1 MSTVDELFETMSESN
16 GGVTDVCVIDSSTR
30 IIDVPSMYKE
40 LGVVSDEKV
49 NRLLFACSKI
59 VGDNVDL
66 TNYNL
71 YVNYQNAAGE
81 LNSYLID
88 DVDIMQETQGHM
100 ITFSWLLS
108 RHVTKAPGTV
118 HYIVCAK
125 KSDGINTTNEW
136 NTKVATGI
144 VIANDIEPVKEIE
157 EQNADVIEQILSRI
171 DVLENGSGSSV
182 SLGIKGAQSGMSA
195 RIKSVDSNGQ
205 PTAWEPFDTYDDI
218 RSFLDKEGLPGYAK
232 KTEIPTKVSELQND
246 SGYLTEHQSLTD
258 YAKKSEIP
266 QKAKLSDDPNNNTG
280 YVTEGQVMTI
290 IDKKGCLVES
300 DLPFMNFSKE
310 NREGHKVG
318 NVVTISEVDSNG
330 IVTDFSSKELTV
342 PTKVSEL
349 QNDSGYLTEHQSLV
363 DYAKKTEVL
372 ESLAE
377 YAKKSEVP
385 TIPESLKNPN
395 ALTIKVGDTT
405 TTYDGSEA
413 KTVDVGTGEAIPS
426 YWLTHLQTKT
436 DKIHEVMEAAGR
448 NKSAFLFYTDA
459 HWDYGAKKA
468 PMLLR
473 YLYNNTPIN
482 KTIFG
487 GDIVNSESADRDVMK
502 YLWEWRKQVRELPNH
517 HSVVG
522 NHDDGATINNRFS
535 TNYIY
540 SFLLAAEENSNIV
553 QGGDMYYYI
562 DEPCEKTRYLYLDTA
577 YIGINS
583 SQTAFIK
590 EALKTAPDNWH
601 IVAISHIWYEPDY
614 DQYNVRPIPI
624 KGYGAG
630 VENLVNLFDSYNARQ
645 DEFSSCTAK
654 VEFCIGGHCHRDY
667 TGRTTGGIPIIL
679 CETDS
684 HHNRSGL
691 TDTVGTTTESS
702 VNAVI
707 VNYSTEKINVIRIG
721 RGENFEVPLHAS
733 VTPPSSY
740 TNLISTAIDINGNV
754 YNNSGY
760 KAGAYINSSDGVTEV
775 DNPSYWC
782 TGLIPITKG
791 DVVRI
796 KYVFD
801 KSTYNDPNNH
811 YYSHLCFYNA
821 DKSFNRFKYL
831 NDFLNNN
838 FISGNYEWSGTNFE
852 GTLTFTFDGAS
863 SMFNSVKYIRVSSA
877 YLGSS
882 ANVQTSIK
890 NAVITINE
898 EIS

>member
-1 MSTVDELFETMSESN
+1 MT
-16 GGVTDVCVIDSSTR
+16 
-30 IIDVPSMYKE
+30 
-40 LGVVSDEKV
+40 
-49 NRLLFACSKI
+49 
-59 VGDNVDL
+59 
-66 TNYNL
+66 
-71 YVNYQNAAGE
+71 
-81 LNSYLID
+81 D
-88 DVDIMQETQGHM
+88 DVKARLDALIENVKKA
-100 ITFSWLLS
+100 ITSI
-108 RHVTKAPGTV
+108 P
-118 HYIVCAK
+118 K
-125 KSDGINTTNEW
+125 KVS
-136 NTKVATGI
+136 
-144 VIANDIEPVKEIE
+144 
-157 EQNADVIEQILSRI
+157 Q
-171 DVLENGSGSSV
+171 LENDKNYTPI
-182 SLGIKGAQSGMSA
+182 SLGITGAEKETYLMVA
-195 RIKSVDSNGQ
+195 TVDSNGA
-205 PTAWEPFDTYDDI
+205 PTSWDWIEIDTNADIDAFIARNFGNTQNNTVGDVLIISAVDGNKQVASIGNLHVLSEYVDDSPI
-218 RSFLDKEGLPGYAK
+218 EQD
-232 KTEIPTKVSELQND
+232 
-246 SGYLTEHQSLTD
+246 GYLITNAVMRAAIASVLGEL
-258 YAKKSEIP
+258 SEAVDANTTARHTHKN
-266 QKAKLSDDPNNNTG
+266 KAVL
-280 YVTEGQVMTI
+280 
-290 IDKKGCLVES
+290 
-300 DLPFMNFSKE
+300 
-310 NREGHKVG
+310 
-318 NVVTISEVDSNG
+318 DSITG
-330 IVTDFSSKELTV
+330 IVT
-342 PTKVSEL
+342 PTSNPIQKTDIIQYQVFK
-349 QNDSGYLTEHQSLV
+349 NAV
-363 DYAKKTEVL
+363 DAITK
-372 ESLAE
+372 AI
-377 YAKKSEVP
+377 P

-395 ALTIKVGDTT
+395 PLTIKVGDTT

-413 KTVDVGTGEAIPS
+413 KTVDVSTGESIPS
-426 YWLTHLQTKT
+426 YWLAHLQTKA

-468 PMLLR
+468 PMLLK

-487 GDIVNSESADRDVMK
+487 GDIVNSESTDRDVME

-522 NHDDGATINNRFS
+522 NHDDGNATNNLFS
-535 TNYIY
+535 TDYIY

-562 DEPCEKTRYLYLDTA
+562 DEPYEKTRYLYLDTA

-667 TGRTTGGIPIIL
+667 TGRTTGGIPIVL

-733 VTPPSSY
+733 VTPPASY
-740 TNLISTAIDINGNV
+740 TNLIPTAIDTNGNV

-760 KAGAYINSSDGVTEV
+760 KAGTYIDNADGLTEV

-796 KYVFD
+796 KYVFN
-801 KSTYNDPNNH
+801 KSTYNDPTNH

-838 FISGNYEWSGTNFE
+838 FISGDYEWTGTNFE

-863 SMFNSVKYIRVSSA
+863 SMFNNAKYIRVSSA
-877 YLGSS
+877 YLGNS
-882 ANVQTSIK
+882 ANVQTSIE

>member
-1 MSTVDELFETMSESN
+1 MSTVDELFETMSESS
-16 GGVTDVCVIDSSTR
+16 GGVTDVCVIDPSTR

-49 NRLLFACSKI
+49 NRLRFACSKI

-81 LNSYLID
+81 LNAYLID
-88 DVDIMQETQGHM
+88 DVAIMQETQGHM

-108 RHVTKAPGTV
+108 RHVTEAPGTV

-182 SLGIKGAQSGMSA
+182 SLGIKGAEIRDPV

-205 PTAWEPFDTYDDI
+205 PTGWETYNFDDAVLQSNEHNGAIYEEELPYMNFSKNNRIGHKFGNVVTVAEVDESGLVTDF
-218 RSFLDKEGLPGYAK
+218 SSKEL
-232 KTEIPTKVSELQND
+232 TIPTKLSELEND
-246 SGYLTEHQSLTD
+246 SGYLTEHQSLVD

-266 QKAKLSDDPNNNTG
+266 
-280 YVTEGQVMTI
+280 
-290 IDKKGCLVES
+290 
-300 DLPFMNFSKE
+300 
-310 NREGHKVG
+310 
-318 NVVTISEVDSNG
+318 
-330 IVTDFSSKELTV
+330 
-342 PTKVSEL
+342 TKVSQL
-349 QNDSGYLTEHQSLV
+349 NNDSGYLTEHQSLV

-372 ESLAE
+372 ETLAE

-413 KTVDVGTGEAIPS
+413 KTVDVSTGESIPS
-426 YWLTHLQTKT
+426 YWLTHLQTKA

-468 PMLLR
+468 PMLLK

-733 VTPPSSY
+733 VTPPASY
-740 TNLISTAIDINGNV
+740 TNLIPTAIDMNGNV

-760 KAGAYINSSDGVTEV
+760 KAGTYINNADGLTEV

-796 KYVFD
+796 KYVFN
-801 KSTYNDPNNH
+801 KSTYNDPSNH
-811 YYSHLCFYNA
+811 YYSHLCFYNE

-831 NDFLNNN
+831 NDFLDNN
-838 FISGNYEWSGTNFE
+838 FISGSYEWSGTNFE

-863 SMFNSVKYIRVSSA
+863 SMFNSAKYIRVSSA

>member
-1 MSTVDELFETMSESN
+1 MT
-16 GGVTDVCVIDSSTR
+16 
-30 IIDVPSMYKE
+30 
-40 LGVVSDEKV
+40 
-49 NRLLFACSKI
+49 
-59 VGDNVDL
+59 
-66 TNYNL
+66 
-71 YVNYQNAAGE
+71 
-81 LNSYLID
+81 D
-88 DVDIMQETQGHM
+88 DV
-100 ITFSWLLS
+100 
-108 RHVTKAPGTV
+108 KARLDALIENV
-118 HYIVCAK
+118 K
-125 KSDGINTTNEW
+125 KAI
-136 NTKVATGI
+136 TGI
-144 VIANDIEPVKEIE
+144 PKKVSE
-157 EQNADVIEQILSRI
+157 
-171 DVLENGSGSSV
+171 LENDKNYTPI
-182 SLGIKGAQSGMSA
+182 SLGITGAEKETYLMIA
-195 RIKSVDSNGQ
+195 TVDSNGV
-205 PTAWEPFDTYDDI
+205 PTSWDWIDIDTNADI
-218 RSFLDKEGLPGYAK
+218 RGFIARNFGNTQNNTVGDVLIISAVDEDNQVAAIENLHVLSEYIADSPSEQDGYLITNAVMRAAIASVLRELSEAVDANTTARHTHNNKAVLDSITGIVTPTSNPIQ
-232 KTEIPTKVSELQND
+232 KTDIIQYQVFKDAADGIIKAIPKKVSELEND

-266 QKAKLSDDPNNNTG
+266 
-280 YVTEGQVMTI
+280 
-290 IDKKGCLVES
+290 
-300 DLPFMNFSKE
+300 
-310 NREGHKVG
+310 
-318 NVVTISEVDSNG
+318 
-330 IVTDFSSKELTV
+330 
-342 PTKVSEL
+342 
-349 QNDSGYLTEHQSLV
+349 
-363 DYAKKTEVL
+363 
-372 ESLAE
+372 
-377 YAKKSEVP
+377 

-395 ALTIKVGDTT
+395 ALTIKVGDTI

-413 KTVDVGTGEAIPS
+413 KTVDVSTGESIPS
-426 YWLTHLQTKT
+426 YWLTHLKTKA

-468 PMLLR
+468 PMLLK

-487 GDIVNSESADRDVMK
+487 GDIVNSESTDRDVME

-522 NHDDGATINNRFS
+522 NHDDGAATNNLFS
-535 TNYIY
+535 TDYIY
-540 SFLLAAEENSNIV
+540 SFLLAAEETPNIV

-601 IVAISHIWYEPDY
+601 IVVISHIWYEPDY
-614 DQYNVRPIPI
+614 AQYNVRPIPI
-624 KGYGAG
+624 VGYGTG
-630 VENLVNLFDSYNARQ
+630 VENIVNLFDDYNARQ
-645 DEFSSCTAK
+645 GEFSSCTAK

-702 VNAVI
+702 VNAII

-733 VTPPSSY
+733 VTPPASY
-740 TNLISTAIDINGNV
+740 TNLISTAIDTSGNV

-760 KAGAYINSSDGVTEV
+760 KAGTYINSSDGVTEV
-775 DNPSYWC
+775 ANPGYWC

-796 KYVFD
+796 KYVFN

-811 YYSHLCFYNA
+811 YYSHLCFYNE

-831 NDFLNNN
+831 NDFLNN
-838 FISGNYEWSGTNFE
+838 FISGSYEWSGTNFE

-863 SMFNSVKYIRVSSA
+863 SMFNNAKYIRVSSA
-877 YLGSS
+877 YLGNS
-882 ANVQTSIK
+882 ANVQTSVE

-898 EIS
+898 EIN

>member
-1 MSTVDELFETMSESN
+1 MTDDVKARLDALIENVKKAITSIPKKVSQLENDRNYTPISLGITGAEKETFLMIATVDADGTPTSWDWVDIDTN
-16 GGVTDVCVIDSSTR
+16 TDIRNFIARHFGNTQ
-30 IIDVPSMYKE
+30 
-40 LGVVSDEKV
+40 
-49 NRLLFACSKI
+49 NNA
-59 VGDNVDL
+59 VGDVLVISSINGDNQV
-66 TNYNL
+66 TAIGNL
-71 YVNYQNAAGE
+71 HVLSEYVADSPIEQDG
-81 LNSYLID
+81 YLITNA
-88 DVDIMQETQGHM
+88 VMRAAIASVLRE
-100 ITFSWLLS
+100 LS
-108 RHVTKAPGTV
+108 EAVEANTAARHTHDNKAV
-118 HYIVCAK
+118 LDSI
-125 KSDGINTTNEW
+125 
-136 NTKVATGI
+136 TGI
-144 VIANDIEPVKEIE
+144 VTPASNPIQKTDIVQYQVFKD
-157 EQNADVIEQILSRI
+157 ATD
-171 DVLENGSGSSV
+171 
-182 SLGIKGAQSGMSA
+182 GI
-195 RIKSVDSNGQ
+195 IK
-205 PTAWEPFDTYDDI
+205 A
-218 RSFLDKEGLPGYAK
+218 
-232 KTEIPTKVSELQND
+232 IPKKVSEL
-246 SGYLTEHQSLTD
+246 E
-258 YAKKSEIP
+258 
-266 QKAKLSDDPNNNTG
+266 
-280 YVTEGQVMTI
+280 
-290 IDKKGCLVES
+290 
-300 DLPFMNFSKE
+300 
-310 NREGHKVG
+310 
-318 NVVTISEVDSNG
+318 
-330 IVTDFSSKELTV
+330 
-342 PTKVSEL
+342 
-349 QNDSGYLTEHQSLV
+349 NDSGYLTEHQSLV
-363 DYAKKTEVL
+363 DYAKKTEIPAVPTKVSELENDSGYLTEHQSLVEYAKKTEIPAVPTKVSELENDSGYLTEHQSLVEYAKKSEIL

-413 KTVDVGTGEAIPS
+413 KTVDVSTGESIPS
-426 YWLTHLQTKT
+426 YWLTHLQTKA
-436 DKIHEVMEAAGR
+436 DEIHEVMEAAGR

-468 PMLLR
+468 PMLLK

-487 GDIVNSESADRDVMK
+487 GDIVNSESTDRDVME

-522 NHDDGATINNRFS
+522 NHDDGNATNNLFS

-540 SFLLAAEENSNIV
+540 SFLLAAEENPNIV
-553 QGGDMYYYI
+553 QGGDMFYYI

-624 KGYGAG
+624 KGYGTG
-630 VENLVNLFDSYNARQ
+630 VENLVNLFDNYNARQ

-667 TGRTTGGIPIIL
+667 VGRTTGGIPIIL

-702 VNAVI
+702 VNAII

-733 VTPPSSY
+733 VTPPASY
-740 TNLISTAIDINGNV
+740 TNLISTSIDTSGNV

-760 KAGAYINSSDGVTEV
+760 KAGTYIDNTDGLTEV
-775 DNPSYWC
+775 DNPGYWC
-782 TGLIPITKG
+782 TGLIPVTKG

-796 KYVFD
+796 KYVFN

-831 NDFLNNN
+831 DDFLNNN
-838 FISGNYEWSGTNFE
+838 FISENYEWSGTNFE

-863 SMFNSVKYIRVSSA
+863 SMFNNAKYIRVSSA
-877 YLGSS
+877 YLGNS
-882 ANVQTSIK
+882 ANVQTSIE

>member
-1 MSTVDELFETMSESN
+1 M
-16 GGVTDVCVIDSSTR
+16 TDDIKTRLDS
-30 IIDVPSMYKE
+30 
-40 LGVVSDEKV
+40 L
-49 NRLLFACSKI
+49 
-59 VGDNVDL
+59 
-66 TNYNL
+66 
-71 YVNYQNAAGE
+71 
-81 LNSYLID
+81 
-88 DVDIMQETQGHM
+88 
-100 ITFSWLLS
+100 
-108 RHVTKAPGTV
+108 
-118 HYIVCAK
+118 
-125 KSDGINTTNEW
+125 
-136 NTKVATGI
+136 
-144 VIANDIEPVKEIE
+144 IANVKKAIT
-157 EQNADVIEQILSRI
+157 S
-171 DVLENGSGSSV
+171 
-182 SLGIKGAQSGMSA
+182 
-195 RIKSVDSNGQ
+195 
-205 PTAWEPFDTYDDI
+205 
-218 RSFLDKEGLPGYAK
+218 
-232 KTEIPTKVSELQND
+232 IPKKVSQLEND
-246 SGYLTEHQSLTD
+246 SGFLTEHQSLTE

-266 QKAKLSDDPNNNTG
+266 
-280 YVTEGQVMTI
+280 TI
-290 IDKKGCLVES
+290 
-300 DLPFMNFSKE
+300 
-310 NREGHKVG
+310 
-318 NVVTISEVDSNG
+318 
-330 IVTDFSSKELTV
+330 
-342 PTKVSEL
+342 PTKVSAFE
-349 QNDSGYLTEHQSLV
+349 NDSGYLTEHQSLV
-363 DYAKKTEVL
+363 DYAKKTEIPTKVSAFENDSGYLTEHQSLVDYAKKSEIL

-413 KTVDVGTGEAIPS
+413 KTVDVSTGESIPS
-426 YWLTHLQTKT
+426 YWLTHLQTKA

-468 PMLLR
+468 PMLLK

-487 GDIVNSESADRDVMK
+487 GDIVNSESTDRDVMK

-522 NHDDGATINNRFS
+522 NHDDGAATNNLFS

-540 SFLLAAEENSNIV
+540 SFLLAAEETPNIV

-601 IVAISHIWYEPDY
+601 IVVISHIWYEPDY
-614 DQYNVRPIPI
+614 AQYNVRPIPI
-624 KGYGAG
+624 VGYGTG
-630 VENLVNLFDSYNARQ
+630 VENIVNLFDDYNARQ
-645 DEFSSCTAK
+645 GEFSSCTAK

-733 VTPPSSY
+733 VTPPASY
-740 TNLISTAIDINGNV
+740 TNLISTAIDTSGNV

-760 KAGAYINSSDGVTEV
+760 KAGTYINVSDGVTEV
-775 DNPSYWC
+775 DNPGYWC

-796 KYVFD
+796 KYVFN

-811 YYSHLCFYNA
+811 YYSNLCFYNA

-831 NDFLNNN
+831 NDFLNN
-838 FISGNYEWSGTNFE
+838 FISGDYEWSGTNFE
-852 GTLTFTFDGAS
+852 GTLTFTFDGTS
-863 SMFNSVKYIRVSSA
+863 SMFNSAKYIRVSSA
-877 YLGSS
+877 YLGNS
-882 ANVQTSIK
+882 ANVQTSIE

>member
-1 MSTVDELFETMSESN
+1 M
-16 GGVTDVCVIDSSTR
+16 I
-30 IIDVPSMYKE
+30 
-40 LGVVSDEKV
+40 
-49 NRLLFACSKI
+49 
-59 VGDNVDL
+59 
-66 TNYNL
+66 
-71 YVNYQNAAGE
+71 
-81 LNSYLID
+81 LNMNTLIN
-88 DVDIMQETQGHM
+88 IGS
-100 ITFSWLLS
+100 I
-108 RHVTKAPGTV
+108 
-118 HYIVCAK
+118 Y
-125 KSDGINTTNEW
+125 
-136 NTKVATGI
+136 NTKVLSISGLSTD
-144 VIANDIEPVKEIE
+144 VKPTDSIEGMKI
-157 EQNADVIEQILSRI
+157 I
-171 DVLENGSGSSV
+171 NGSNYFELDTGKTYKFDESSKKWIV
-182 SLGIKGAQSGMSA
+182 QTKASTSGEF
-195 RIKSVDSNGQ
+195 DSS
-205 PTAWEPFDTYDDI
+205 I
-218 RSFLDKEGLPGYAK
+218 LD
-232 KTEIPTKVSELQND
+232 
-246 SGYLTEHQSLTD
+246 D

-266 QKAKLSDDPNNNTG
+266 
-280 YVTEGQVMTI
+280 
-290 IDKKGCLVES
+290 
-300 DLPFMNFSKE
+300 
-310 NREGHKVG
+310 
-318 NVVTISEVDSNG
+318 
-330 IVTDFSSKELTV
+330 TV

-349 QNDSGYLTEHQSLV
+349 QNDKNYTPISLGITGATKETYLQIAAVDSEGRPTAFDTMDSWEDIDSYIASNFGNAQNNMVGDVLVISAINGENQVTSIRNLHVLSEYVAKSSSEQNGYLITNAVMKAAIADVLRKLSEAVEANTAARHTHDNKAVLDSITGIVTPASNPIQKTDIVQYQVFKDVTDGIIKAIPKKVSELENDFGYLTQHQSLIE
-363 DYAKKTEVL
+363 YAKKSEIL

-395 ALTIKVGDTT
+395 ALTIKVGDST

-413 KTVDVGTGEAIPS
+413 KTVDISADESIPS
-426 YWLTHLQTKT
+426 YWLTHLQTKA

-459 HWDYGAKKA
+459 HWDYGEKKA
-468 PMLLR
+468 PMLLK

-487 GDIVNSESADRDVMK
+487 GDIVNSESTDRDVME

-522 NHDDGATINNRFS
+522 NHDDGAATNNLFS
-535 TNYIY
+535 TDYIY
-540 SFLLAAEENSNIV
+540 SFLLAAEETPNIV

-583 SQTAFIK
+583 SQTTFIK

-614 DQYNVRPIPI
+614 DQYSVRPIPI
-624 KGYGAG
+624 VGYGTK
-630 VENLVNLFDSYNARQ
+630 VESIVNLFDDYNARR

-702 VNAVI
+702 VNAII

-733 VTPPSSY
+733 VTPPASY
-740 TNLISTAIDINGNV
+740 TNLISTSIDTSGNV

-760 KAGAYINSSDGVTEV
+760 KAGAYINNSDGVTEV

-838 FISGNYEWSGTNFE
+838 FISGDYEWSGTNFE
-852 GTLTFTFDGAS
+852 GTLTFTFDGTS
-863 SMFNSVKYIRVSSA
+863 SMFNNTKYIRVSSA
-877 YLGSS
+877 YLGNS
-882 ANVQTSIK
+882 ANVQTSIE

-898 EIS
+898 EIN